1 MKTRKAFPMFG
12 ALALSAAMLF
22 APAVAS
28 AVTAPAMIVAGLLGR
43 EGQMFSLSGVVQ
55 SVDYVS
61 NIVVVRTRGD
71 IETVRVTPTTSVE
84 THGQVGSIA
93 DLRPGV
99 HVKIKGSIR
108 DGELTAESIVAK

>member
-1 MKTRKAFPMFG
+1 MKTCNASPILA
-12 ALALSAAMLF
+12 ALALSGAMLF
-22 APAVAS
+22 APAPGSAS
-28 AVTAPAMIVAGLLGR
+28 TAPAVIVAGLLGR
-43 EGQMFSLSGVVQ
+43 EGQTFTLSGVIQ

-71 IETVRVTPTTSVE
+71 IETVRLTPTTSVE
-84 THGQVGSIA
+84 TGGQVGSIA

>member
-1 MKTRKAFPMFG
+1 MKTCNGFPILA
-12 ALALSAAMLF
+12 ALALAGAILFVPAPGSASS
-22 APAVAS
+22 APAA
-28 AVTAPAMIVAGLLGR
+28 IVAGLLGR
-43 EGQMFSLSGVVQ
+43 DGQMFTLSGVVQ

-71 IETVRVTPTTSVE
+71 IETVRITPTTSVE
-84 THGQVGSIA
+84 TGGQVGSIA

>member
-1 MKTRKAFPMFG
+1 MKTCNAFPMLG
-12 ALALSAAMLF
+12 ALALTAAMLF
-22 APAVAS
+22 APAVGSAS
-28 AVTAPAMIVAGLLGR
+28 TAPAMIVAGLLGR
-43 EGQMFSLSGVVQ
+43 EGQMFTLSGVVQ

-84 THGQVGSIA
+84 TSGQVGSIA

-108 DGELTAESIVAK
+108 DGELTAESVVAK

>member
-1 MKTRKAFPMFG
+1 MKTRNAFPMFG
-12 ALALSAAMLF
+12 ALALTAAMLF

-28 AVTAPAMIVAGLLGR
+28 AITAPASIVTELLYD
-43 EGQMFSLSGVVQ
+43 GQMFSLSGVVQ

-61 NIVVVRTRGD
+61 NIVVIRIRGD

-84 THGQVGSIA
+84 INGQVGSIA
-93 DLRPGV
+93 DLRKGV

>member
-1 MKTRKAFPMFG
+1 MKTCNAFPILG
-12 ALALSAAMLF
+12 ALALTGAMLF
-22 APAVAS
+22 APAPGNAS
-28 AVTAPAMIVAGLLGR
+28 SAPAAIVAGLLAR
-43 EGQMFSLSGVVQ
+43 DGQMFTLSGVVQ

-71 IETVRVTPTTSVE
+71 IETVRLTPTTSVE
-84 THGQVGSIA
+84 TSGQVGSIA